1 MFYFLF
7 LKVKITN
14 ISGRKQVVHNNNKK
28 YNKVFMIINRK
39 KLLLFLANVF
49 FSSLSPLFL
58 FFVFIIKQ
66 FVLFFVFFC
75 SGKKINLDLYHH
87 HDNSGLKS
95 IYDDDDENGNF
106 YFHLKK
112 KFRTISV
119 LLWLWSI
126 FSHHQMVT
134 SFDFIYNHHKFQQE
148 SKLVKIRV
156 VPKTKLFSSIE
167 KKLT

>member
-1 MFYFLF
+1 MVIILFYFLF

-112 KFRTISV
+112 NFARYLYCYDYDLFLATIKWLHHLILYIIIISFNRNRNWSKFV
-119 LLWLWSI
+119 L
-126 FSHHQMVT
+126 
-134 SFDFIYNHHKFQQE
+134 FQKQNY
-148 SKLVKIRV
+148 LV
-156 VPKTKLFSSIE
+156 L
-167 KKLT
+167 